1 MRNEEEE
8 EGGEGC
14 YRCIDRGVVVVVVVR
29 RRGGGLTDREEGQKQ
44 DRGCTDTERQNGER
58 KRDNHRRGK
67 SEGEERKKGRGIE
80 GS

>member
-29 RRGGGLTDREEGQKQ
+29 RRGGGVNRQ
-44 DRGCTDTERQNGER
+44 RGGTKTR
-58 KRDNHRRGK
+58 KRLHRH
-67 SEGEERKKGRGIE
+67 
-80 GS
+80 